1 MTGFHVPQLLT
12 NLYRDLRDRRLLAL
26 AIVLLA
32 GIAAVP
38 IALGSS
44 SKRPEPKAAGAALPA
59 ARKSS
64 TPAVQVVAANPG
76 LRDYRLRLKR
86 DPTKDP
92 FKQQYTA
99 PAGLAAAQLGQTSAL
114 GGGDTGA
121 VSPVSSSGTTAPSTT
136 GTSVPTGSPISQ
148 PVSKTSTKTK
158 YVAYRIDVRTGP
170 ADGTL
175 ETLDKVGTF
184 VPLPSQSVPAL
195 AFIGVTM
202 DSSLNA
208 KTASFLLSSS
218 VSSIGGEGVCIL
230 GSPCQMLSLKPG
242 QYEDLV
248 WTDGLTYRLEL
259 VKFEQITRSK
269 LSSAGGQRRKRPHT
283 D

>member
-1 MTGFHVPQLLT
+1 MSGFQSPQPLT
-12 NLYRDLRDRRLLAL
+12 DLYRDLRDRRLLAL
-26 AIVLLA
+26 AVVLMV
-32 GIAAVP
+32 GIAIVP
-38 IALGSS
+38 IALSSS
-44 SKRPEPKAAGAALPA
+44 SKTPEPKSSGTAGPV
-59 ARKSS
+59 ARKS
-64 TPAVQVVAANPG
+64 PAAALDVVAADPG
-76 LRDYRLRLKR
+76 LRAYRRRLKG
-86 DPTKDP
+86 DPATDP
-92 FKQQYTA
+92 FKQRYTA
-99 PAGLAAAQLGQTSAL
+99 PSGLAAAQLGQTSTL

-121 VSPVSSSGTTAPSTT
+121 VSPVSTSGTTAPSTT
-136 GTSVPTGSPISQ
+136 GTSVPSGSPISQ

-248 WTDGLTYRLEL
+248 WTDGLTYRLQL

-269 LSSAGGQRRKRPHT
+269 LSSAGGERRKRPHS